1 MGFLFA
7 LAVDRLTPSLL
18 IKPQEVCMNQASQWR
33 LAILEPI
40 APIFAKEP
48 KLKAIIVG
56 GSATRNQADQYS
68 DMELGLFWSELP
80 SLEKQ
85 MAMLAAVGGRPQFGK
100 IYPFTHRHQP
110 YEPGGY
116 SPFIIGQ
123 APPSGTGADEYPAS
137 EEWLADVIDDLD
149 LAPKKLGL
157 LAFIQTGIPL
167 HGQAL
172 VQTWRRKIEVSPELL
187 AVKIIEAALKSLRWK
202 LWQLQIWIARR
213 ECLMLYRE
221 IEAIAQ
227 DLFNLLAALNRRYF
241 SSDFKWLDQ
250 RIQSLKIKPQDLSS
264 RLRQAFQLQPDES
277 LPHLRQ
283 LTAEILELVSQYGP
297 PLDPALQDEIWTS
310 RWRTWK
316 GPPQGWG

>member
-1 MGFLFA
+1 
-7 LAVDRLTPSLL
+7 
-18 IKPQEVCMNQASQWR
+18 MNQASQWR
-33 LAILEPI
+33 LAIVEAI

-56 GSATRNQADQYS
+56 GSATRDQADHYS
-68 DMELGLFWSELP
+68 DTELGLFWSELP

-100 IYPFTHRHQP
+100 IYPFTHRHRP
-110 YEPGGY
+110 YEPGSY

-123 APPSGTGADEYPAS
+123 APPSGPGASQYPAS
-137 EEWLADVIDDLD
+137 ESGYPIAMEQDTVAGAEEWLADVIDDLD
-149 LAPKKLGL
+149 PAPKKLGL

-172 VQTWRRKIEVSPELL
+172 VQIWRCKIEVYPEPL

-202 LWQLQIWIARR
+202 LWQLHIWVARR

-221 IEAIAQ
+221 IDAIAQ
-227 DLFNLLAALNRRYF
+227 ELFSLLAALNGRYF
-241 SSDFKWLDQ
+241 PSDFKWVDQ
-250 RIQSLKIKPQDLSS
+250 RIQSLKIKPQDFSP

-277 LPHLRQ
+277 LTHLRR
-283 LTAEILELVSQYGP
+283 LTAETLELVSQYGP
-297 PLDPALQDEIWTS
+297 TIDPALRDGIWTS
-310 RWRTWK
+310 RWRTWE
-316 GPPQGWG
+316 GPPEGWG

>member
-1 MGFLFA
+1 
-7 LAVDRLTPSLL
+7 
-18 IKPQEVCMNQASQWR
+18 MNQASQWR

-40 APIFAKEP
+40 ASIFSKEP

-56 GSATRNQADQYS
+56 GSATRDQADQYS
-68 DMELGLFWSELP
+68 DTELGLFWSELP

-123 APPSGTGADEYPAS
+123 APPGGTRADEYPAS
-137 EEWLADVIDDLD
+137 ESGYPIAMEQDTVAGAEEWLADVIDDLD
-149 LAPKKLGL
+149 RAPKKLGL

-172 VQTWRRKIEVSPELL
+172 VQTWRRKIEVYPELL

-202 LWQLQIWIARR
+202 LWQLHIWIARR
-213 ECLMLYRE
+213 ECLMLYHE

-241 SSDFKWLDQ
+241 PSDFKWLDQ
-250 RIQSLKIKPQDLSS
+250 RIQSLKIKPQGLSS

-297 PLDPALQDEIWTS
+297 PLDPVLQDEIWTS

-316 GPPQGWG
+316 GPPEGWG